1 MGHLFSEHFFGYTGI
16 VWLIIFL
23 WAHAPG
29 EVTIPN
35 SIAAKLKPEKQAD
48 LLPKPAPPPTKS
60 LTKAPTPAPSLTPAT
75 DLESKLQEVKNLVAK
90 GLLTEDEAAIRRKKI
105 ITDE

>member
-1 MGHLFSEHFFGYTGI
+1 MHEC
-16 VWLIIFL
+16 VV
-23 WAHAPG
+23 
-29 EVTIPN
+29 EVMRSTNRQCMHP
-35 SIAAKLKPEKQAD
+35 AAS
-48 LLPKPAPPPTKS
+48 PKPAPAPTKS
-60 LTKAPTPAPSLTPAT
+60 LTKAPTSAPSLTPAT